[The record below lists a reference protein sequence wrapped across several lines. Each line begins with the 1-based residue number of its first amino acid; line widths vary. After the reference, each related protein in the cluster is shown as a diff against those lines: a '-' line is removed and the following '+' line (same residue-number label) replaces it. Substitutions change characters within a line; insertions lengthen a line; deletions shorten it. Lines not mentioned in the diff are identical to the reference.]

1 MTKYVVCDVIRDVTS
16 RCALSRNLVAILVL
30 VYHRSALSDF
40 KCIKRYQIV
49 VPGILHVHTKF
60 GDRACRR
67 THDNDDSAQYG
78 SLILTILAK
87 PHLYNPNCSEP

>member
-30 VYHRSALSDF
+30 VYHSSALSDF
-40 KCIKRYQIV
+40 KCIKRYYIL
-49 VPGILHVHTKF
+49 VPGILHVHIESS
-60 GDRACRR
+60 DRACRG
-67 THDNDDSAQYG
+67 TQDNDDSAQFG
-78 SLILTILAK
+78 LLILTILAK